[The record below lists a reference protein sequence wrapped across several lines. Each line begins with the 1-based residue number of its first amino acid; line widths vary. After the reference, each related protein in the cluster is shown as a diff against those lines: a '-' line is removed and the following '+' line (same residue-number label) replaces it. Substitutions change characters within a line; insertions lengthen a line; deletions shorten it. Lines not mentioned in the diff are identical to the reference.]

1 MPKID
6 DVAEKAG
13 VSVTTVSR
21 VLNNRGY
28 ISQATREKV
37 YQVMKELNYQ
47 PNEMARSLFRKKSNM
62 IGLIIPTV
70 SHPFF
75 SELAHYLEYY
85 ADQSEYKILLCN
97 SNRDVSKERK
107 YIDMLKKS
115 QVDAIIMGSMVLDVE
130 HYRNLNLPI
139 VSFDRIVD
147 ENIPVVTSD
156 NLMGG
161 KLASRLLINKGC
173 RKLAYIQSGI
183 GGPHHNAL
191 FARGRFQGFI
201 EELQNTGIEYFQLN
215 LEVNDLDNQASGEDR
230 IVSFLLAHPE
240 VDGVFASSDIIATMV
255 IQASHQLY
263 KRIPEDMKI
272 IGYDDVRIAS
282 LVVPRLTTIRQ
293 PIQKMS
299 ELTIELIIKQ
309 IEGEMVP
316 MVNSLP
322 VTLIERNTT

>member
-1 MPKID
+1 MPKIE

-28 ISQATREKV
+28 ISQATRDKV
-37 YQVMKELNYQ
+37 YQVMMELNYH

-85 ADQSEYKILLCN
+85 ADQSGYKILLCN
-97 SNRDVSKERK
+97 SNRDVTKERK
-107 YIDMLKKS
+107 YIDMLKKN

-139 VSFDRIVD
+139 VAFDRVVD
-147 ENIPVVTSD
+147 DTIPVINSD

-161 KLASRLLINKGC
+161 KLAARLLVYKGC
-173 RKLAYIQSGI
+173 RKLAYMQGGV
-183 GGPHHNAL
+183 GGPHHHGLLAG
-191 FARGRFQGFI
+191 GRLQGFA
-201 EELQNTGIEYFQLN
+201 EELQHAGVEYVHLN
-215 LEVNDLDNQASGEDR
+215 LEVHDIDTVASEDT
-230 IVSFLLAHPE
+230 IVRFLLEHPE
-240 VDGVFASSDIIATMV
+240 VDGVFASSDVIGAMV
-255 IQASHQLY
+255 MQACYQLK
-263 KRIPEDMKI
+263 KRIPEDIKI
-272 IGYDDVRIAS
+272 IGYDDVKIAS

-299 ELTIELIIKQ
+299 ELTIELIAKQ
-309 IEGEMVP
+309 IEGEEVP

-322 VTLIERNTT
+322 VTLIERSTT